1 METTCRNGH
10 PWTNTTTYTWHGN
23 KPYRRCPVCER
34 ARARLAWDA
43 RHAGHDVI
51 NTSTRTIDGHYARRC
66 LTCAGRRAYT
76 PPEADTA
83 AVQRAVL
90 GDPPPRLN
98 VTERREAVLKLRGEL
113 SGRLI
118 AQRIGISPRTVWRH
132 LAAVRTGVAV

>member
-51 NTSTRTIDGHYARRC
+51 NT
-66 LTCAGRRAYT
+66 
-76 PPEADTA
+76 
-83 AVQRAVL
+83 
-90 GDPPPRLN
+90 
-98 VTERREAVLKLRGEL
+98 VLKLRGEL